1 MIPPEQRAVLDAYW
15 EMLFRED
22 EMLRQSYTPPIV
34 SLVPR
39 FAAEQEVWPTPTD
52 VAYRKGGWNVAWPP
66 ATEPRHYRM
75 MREDTVRWE
84 RMYRNRAARR
94 RAKKRKERR

>member
-1 MIPPEQRAVLDAYW
+1 MAWASREGRAVIPPEQRAVLDAYW

-39 FAAEQEVWPTPTD
+39 FAAEQEV
-52 VAYRKGGWNVAWPP
+52 G
-66 ATEPRHYRM
+66 
-75 MREDTVRWE
+75 RE
-84 RMYRNRAARR
+84 
-94 RAKKRKERR
+94 